1 MNLNKKGPVGIV
13 DIMLMLGCLGAIEM
27 LIVIFFWADIALND
41 SLKLLRP
48 DQPLETLSLIAFI
61 LGFVGLFNYAFGL
74 FTDMAKPFI
83 YRNKLALAFVFT
95 SLALGFCYVIY

>member
-1 MNLNKKGPVGIV
+1 MKTKGPLGIV
-13 DIMLMLGCLGAIEM
+13 DLMLFLGCLGAIEM

-61 LGFVGLFNYAFGL
+61 LGFVGLFNYGFGL
-74 FTDMAKPFI
+74 FTEMVKPYK
-83 YRNKLALAFVFT
+83 YRNKLALAFVLT
-95 SLALGFCYVIY
+95 SLTLGFCYVIY